1 MTKEQKAQIARENGA
16 KSRGP
21 KTETGKAASARN
33 GIKTGEHTTK
43 LSPFVP
49 PNSAVLCNEQRQ
61 AYFRLL
67 SDLLQ
72 IYTPKNQE
80 ASEMVRQ
87 IAIARW
93 QINRL
98 QTEINNIWNFAL
110 LETAQGE
117 STLAEELEDQEFA
130 AKTAE
135 KLFTG
140 KSPIENMNRQ
150 IDRLEIRIARL
161 RKGII
166 EIHQYFPN
174 AAKPIETKEVEEPE
188 AKTEPTVYL
197 TEHDD
202 EVIAAY
208 RREFPNHKIV
218 LLPPD
223 DVAKGIE
230 IKDDLPIAPRKAA

>member
-1 MTKEQKAQIARENGA
+1 MTNEQRAEIARQNGA
-16 KSRGP
+16 KSKGP
-21 KTETGKAASARN
+21 KTEAGKAASARN
-33 GIKTGEHTTK
+33 GIKTGEHTNK
-43 LSPFVP
+43 FAAFVP
-49 PNSAVLCNEQRQ
+49 PNSAVLCNEERQ

-72 IYTPKNQE
+72 IYMPKNQE

-98 QTEINNIWNFAL
+98 QTEINNIWNFEL
-110 LETAQGE
+110 LETAKGE
-117 STLAEELEDQEFA
+117 ATLVEELEDMEFA
-130 AKTAE
+130 AKTAA

-150 IDRLEIRIARL
+150 IDRLEMRIARL
-161 RKGII
+161 RKGIL
-166 EIHQYFPN
+166 EVHKHFPN
-174 AAKPIETKEVEEPE
+174 QAKPLKTKEQPQKE
-188 AKTEPTVYL
+188 AKSEPTVYV
-197 TEHDD
+197 TEHDE

-230 IKDDLPIAPRKAA
+230 IKDDLPPAPRRAA